1 LCFGESKTTEEE
13 EEEEGVE
20 VFFSFPNEE
29 KILVVDIYL
38 MNIYILFFFFFFF
51 FNYLIILIKWKVNL
65 CSFTLCDM
73 YARVR
78 ASRIRCT
85 QRGYE
90 ARLIYIFDRDGGEK
104 SSL

>member
-38 MNIYILFFFFFFF
+38 MNIYILFFFFFF